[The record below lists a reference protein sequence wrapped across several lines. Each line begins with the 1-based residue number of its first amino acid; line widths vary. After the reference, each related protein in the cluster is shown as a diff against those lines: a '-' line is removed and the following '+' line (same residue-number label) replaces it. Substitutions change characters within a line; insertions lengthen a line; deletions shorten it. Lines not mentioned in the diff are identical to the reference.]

1 MATMLKT
8 GRDVTDKLMRSMAL
22 AAMVLACACDQSRP
36 SATIVPTAPTVPAA
50 PAVPTVTLSGT
61 VVEHFSG
68 QPIQGALVGLS
79 PRTYPANRSWN
90 WHQHLSTSDAAGRY
104 RITGI
109 DADFGSF
116 WLYATTQRDLSQYT
130 QQCATTVTLDAD
142 RSQDVTLTSRENL
155 VAGNSRLPPREP
167 GTRTVSGVVFEVTG
181 TGRQPV
187 AGASVGWEGDMD
199 LVVAHTLTD
208 TSGRYLLCGLPET
221 RLDSLFAVKTGYSRD
236 GVYRI
241 VEAGSDTI
249 LDIELKR

>member
-1 MATMLKT
+1 
-8 GRDVTDKLMRSMAL
+8 VTDKLLRSMTL
-22 AAMVLACACDQSRP
+22 AAMVLAGACDQSRP
-36 SATIVPTAPTVPAA
+36 GTTIVATAPTIPGA

-61 VVEHFSG
+61 VIERFSG
-68 QPIQGALVGLS
+68 QPIPGAQVGLW

-90 WHQHLSTSDAAGRY
+90 WHEHLSTSDAAGHY

-116 WLYATTQRDLSQYT
+116 WIYATTQRDLSQYM

-142 RSQDVTLTSRENL
+142 GSQDVTLTSRESL
-155 VAGNSRLPPREP
+155 VAGNSRLPPRGP
-167 GTRTVSGVVFEVTG
+167 GTRTVSGAVFEVTE

-199 LVVAHTLTD
+199 LVVAQTVTD

-221 RLDSLFAVKTGYSRD
+221 RLDSLFALKIGYSRD
-236 GVYRI
+236 GLYRI
-241 VEAGSDTI
+241 VEAGSDTQ